1 METKSTSIEDASFLL
16 FILPIFVSGAYAIY
30 GAVTSSAFT
39 AETYVAVTSNS
50 IVFLIAVVA
59 VCAGTLI
66 ELYYSSPDVRSRKLD
81 ENARRMQRLAIIT
94 LILSLAAALVAIRSA
109 SLPLYL
115 GTFLAGRYPILYS
128 ALLVSLSFLIVV
140 PVRIGNVGK
149 SAALTAL
156 SVILLLAA
164 PIVYFVGSGGS
175 IAFEIR
181 AAGATALLILGLA
194 LIVYTNRGLF
204 EKKTV

>member
-1 METKSTSIEDASFLL
+1 METKSSSIEDTSFLL
-16 FILPIFVSGAYAIY
+16 FVLPIIVSGAFAVY

-39 AETYVAVTSNS
+39 IETYVAVTSNS
-50 IVFLIAVVA
+50 IVFLISVVA
-59 VCAGTLI
+59 VSAGTLL
-66 ELYYSSPDVRSRKLD
+66 ELYYSSPNLRSRKLD
-81 ENARRMQRLAIIT
+81 DNARRMQRLAIIT
-94 LILSLAAALVAIRSA
+94 LMLSLAAALVAIRSA

-128 ALLVSLSFLIVV
+128 ALLVFLSFLIVV
-140 PVRIGNVGK
+140 PVRLGNVGK
-149 SAALTAL
+149 SAAPSAV

-181 AAGATALLILGLA
+181 AGGATVLLVLGLV
-194 LIVYTNRGLF
+194 LITYANRRLF
-204 EKKTV
+204 ERKTV

>member
-1 METKSTSIEDASFLL
+1 MATKSSSIEDTSFLL
-16 FILPIFVSGAYAIY
+16 FILPIIVSGAYAIY
-30 GAVTSSAFT
+30 SAVTSSAFT

-50 IVFLIAVVA
+50 IVFLIAVAA

-66 ELYYSSPDVRSRKLD
+66 ELYYSPPDARGRKLD

-94 LILSLAAALVAIRSA
+94 LILSLAAALAAIRSA
-109 SLPLYL
+109 SLPAYL

-128 ALLVSLSFLIVV
+128 ALLVFLSFLIVV

-149 SAALTAL
+149 SALPTAL

-164 PIVYFVGSGGS
+164 PIAYFVGSGGS

-181 AAGATALLILGLA
+181 ATSATILLILGLV
-194 LIVYTNRGLF
+194 LIIYTNRGLF
-204 EKKTV
+204 ERKTV